1 VETLRRAGCAEVWM
15 GAESGSQR
23 ILDAMDKG
31 TRVKDVYRAVEN
43 LRGHGIRAGL
53 FLQFGY
59 PGETWSEIEE
69 TVRMVR
75 ETRPDDVGISV
86 SYPLP
91 GTRFHEQVSAQ
102 LGRKSNWSDSADL
115 AMMFRGAYSSDFY
128 RALADA
134 LHDEVRGSSL
144 DNAGA
149 WERVRELERTSVNR
163 STHNLTAFP
172 VLRESPEP
180 VS

>member
-1 VETLRRAGCAEVWM
+1 CQEVWM

-31 TRVKDVYRAVEN
+31 TRVRQIYEACAN
-43 LRGHGIRAGL
+43 LRKHGIRACL

-59 PGETWSEIEE
+59 PGEEWADIEA

-75 ETRPDDVGISV
+75 ETAPDDVGISV

-91 GTRFHEQVSAQ
+91 GTKFHQIVSNQ
-102 LGRKSNWSDSADL
+102 LGSKANWSDSADL
-115 AMMFRGAYSSDFY
+115 AMMFRGAYSTELY

-134 LHDEVRGSSL
+134 IRAEVRGGAAG
-144 DNAGA
+144 NAA
-149 WERVRELERTSVNR
+149 WQRV
-163 STHNLTAFP
+163 HK
-172 VLRESPEP
+172 LRESPAA
-180 VS
+180 